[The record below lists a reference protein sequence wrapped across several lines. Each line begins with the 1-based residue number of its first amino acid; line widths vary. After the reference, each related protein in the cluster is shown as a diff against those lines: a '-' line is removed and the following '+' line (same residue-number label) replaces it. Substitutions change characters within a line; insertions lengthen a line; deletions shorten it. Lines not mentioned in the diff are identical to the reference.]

1 MATIAEGAQAAPVEL
16 RILTHDGALLQD
28 RHDREAGPSTEHLR
42 PIYEAMV
49 RTRLLDQELGRLSE
63 QGRIGFYA
71 TAPGEEAAS
80 VAAAAAL
87 QPNDWVFVGRR
98 ELGVALWRGLSPQR
112 VLDGAFG
119 NASDGAKGRALP
131 GLVGS
136 REARVVASSGLPGNH
151 LIHATGCGWAAR
163 SSGDP
168 IVAAA
173 WFADSAAESAEFH
186 TALNFAGVFRVPV
199 VFLGRSR
206 GPKGAL
212 AARAV
217 AYGIESVLCD
227 GGDALAVLAATGR
240 ARERALAGQGPTLI
254 ELALGEHTDESD
266 PLRRVRRFLERQNAW
281 TDEAQRALDEQTTAA
296 VTAAVAHAGQAPPPP
311 AASLFDDTFARAP
324 WHLAEQRAAL
334 ANLPGDR

>member
-1 MATIAEGAQAAPVEL
+1 MATIAESAPATPAEL
-16 RILTHDGALLQD
+16 RILTPDGALLHD

-49 RTRLLDQELGRLSE
+49 RARRLDLALEHLSE
-63 QGRIGFYA
+63 QGRTGFYA
-71 TAPGEEAAS
+71 NGVGEEAAT

-87 QPNDWVFVGRR
+87 QPNDWVFIGRR
-98 ELGVALWRGLSPQR
+98 EIGVALWRGLSEQR
-112 VLDGAFG
+112 VIDGAFG

-136 REARVVASSGLPGNH
+136 RERRVVASSGLAGNH

-163 SSGDP
+163 TQGEGV
-168 IVAAA
+168 VAAA
-173 WFADSAAESAEFH
+173 WFPDSAAEAADFH

-199 VFLGRSR
+199 LFLGRSR
-206 GPKGAL
+206 GDKGAL

-227 GGDALAVLAATGR
+227 GSDALAVLAATGR
-240 ARERALAGQGPTLI
+240 ARERALGGQGPTLI
-254 ELALGEHTDESD
+254 ELSLAEAGEGTD
-266 PLRRVRRFLERQNAW
+266 PLRRARRFLERQNAW
-281 TDEAQRALDEQTTAA
+281 SDEAQRALDQQIEAQLAQA
-296 VTAAVAHAGQAPPPP
+296 IAHAGQAPLPPT
-311 AASLFDDTFARAP
+311 ASLFDDTYARAP

-334 ANLPGDR
+334 ANLLGDR